1 MMKII
6 NLYCVEHDALIYAH
20 ILVDKNMATFR
31 IPSCYEQRQDVHLF
45 VLLHLH
51 NECIIAPPAS
61 PPLSFHPLPLL

>member
-1 MMKII
+1 MTKII
-6 NLYCVEHDALIYAH
+6 KLYFVNQDALIYAH
-20 ILVDKNMATFR
+20 ILVDKDIATFR
-31 IPSCYEQRQDVHLF
+31 IPSCYKQHQDVHLF